1 MVDTTDIIMR
11 LETIAEELGELSMS
25 ILTQAIQEGLT
36 TRPSEE
42 KNVSQA
48 RRAVEKALMHLGKQ
62 PINSD

>member
-48 RRAVEKALMHLGKQ
+48 RRAVEKALMHLRKIADQ
-62 PINSD
+62 

>member
-11 LETIAEELGELSMS
+11 LETIAEELGEFSMS

-48 RRAVEKALMHLGKQ
+48 RRAVEKALMHLGKIADQ
-62 PINSD
+62 